1 MLGHANPYHGRM
13 HYRHAYHAG
22 NFADVHKHVLLV
34 GLLQALSRKDSPWS
48 YLETHAGAG
57 LYDLRSAAS
66 LKTSE
71 AQDGIA
77 QLHRDAAFAEPVA
90 SYLKAVHA
98 LNAADGPVH
107 IYPGSPVLAQALL
120 REKDRLVL
128 CENVGDVFAD
138 LRQHFARDRQ
148 TTLHERDGYEAHALL
163 PPAEKRGLVLVDPPF
178 ERRDEFEAME
188 EFLIKAQARFAGGI
202 YAFWYP
208 LKNSFEVERFG
219 RRIAQASSK
228 PVVDCRLDTG
238 APAEG
243 QMRGSGMV
251 VVNPPYRFVEE
262 MTPVLAALAKT
273 LSLGPRAASHITWLK
288 TE

>member
-1 MLGHANPYHGRM
+1 M

-66 LKTSE
+66 LKTAE
-71 AQDGIA
+71 AQDGIG
-77 QLHRDAAFAEPVA
+77 QLVADGDYGEPVA
-90 SYLKAVHA
+90 SYLKAVRA
-98 LNAADGPVH
+98 LNATGEVVH

-120 REKDRLVL
+120 RDKDRLVL
-128 CENVGDVFAD
+128 CENVADVFGE
-138 LRQHFARDRQ
+138 LKSHFARDKQ
-148 TTLHERDGYEAHALL
+148 ATLHERDGYEAHALL
-163 PPAEKRGLVLVDPPF
+163 PPPEKRGLVLVDPPF

-188 EFLIKAQARFAGGI
+188 AFLVKSQARFAGGI

-219 RRIAQASSK
+219 RRMALASSK
-228 PVVDCRLDTG
+228 PVLDVRLDTG
-238 APAEG
+238 AKPEG

-251 VVNPPYRFVEE
+251 IINPPYRFAEE
-262 MTPVLAALAKT
+262 MTPVLAGLAKT
-273 LSLGPRAASHITWLK
+273 LSLGPRAASHLTWLK
-288 TE
+288 QE